1 MTQLLSLRVP
11 AELKHPLFFS
21 NEETILEKE
30 DYNEWNCL
38 IQLENFPYELL
49 FYNKVESYLPW
60 KDGDGHV
67 PELLEKWKEIE
78 AECGLL
84 FSERK
89 AGQALEP
96 MKQGI
101 GLFLSAVYWMQG
113 MPVVMSAWQGQIKD
127 FTYIPVN
134 MVERLSFILA
144 RPAFFHSYRQL
155 SELFREFEKQYVKS
169 RIKK

>member
-1 MTQLLSLRVP
+1 M
-11 AELKHPLFFS
+11 KKDNF
-21 NEETILEKE
+21 
-30 DYNEWNCL
+30 NEWNCL
-38 IQLENFPYELL
+38 IQLENVPYELL

-60 KDGDGHV
+60 KDGAGHV
-67 PELLEKWKEIE
+67 PELLKKWKEIE

-84 FSERK
+84 FSKRK

-101 GLFLSAVYWMQG
+101 GLFLSAVYWMHG
-113 MPVVMSAWQGQIKD
+113 VPVVLNDWQGQVKD
-127 FTYIPVN
+127 FTNIPVN
-134 MVERLSFILA
+134 LVERLSFILA

-169 RIKK
+169 RMKK